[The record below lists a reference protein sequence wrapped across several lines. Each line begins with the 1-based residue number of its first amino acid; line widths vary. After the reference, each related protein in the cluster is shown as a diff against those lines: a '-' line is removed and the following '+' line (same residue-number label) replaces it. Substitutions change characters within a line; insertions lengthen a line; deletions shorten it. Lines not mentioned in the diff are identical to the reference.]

1 MTKVLIVILSLSY
14 FSFLQSE
21 IDPFKDLNEKTHN
34 LNQGLDESIATPIAK
49 VYRKITPD
57 FVEVGVTNFTDNI
70 EDINIALNNLLQAKI
85 KDGLSDILR
94 FTINST
100 IGLLGFFD
108 VASSIGLPKHA
119 EDFGQTLAVWG
130 VSDGPYIV
138 LPVLG
143 PSTLRDTLAR
153 IPEAFMTP
161 LLLIDHHRT
170 GYELTAIDL
179 LEKRA
184 RYLGL
189 ESIVIGDE
197 YLFYRDA
204 YFQSREFD
212 INDGVIEDDFDDF
225 DDFDFED

>member
-1 MTKVLIVILSLSY
+1 MSKVLIIILSLSF
-14 FSFLQSE
+14 FSFIQSE
-21 IDPFKDLNEKTHN
+21 VDPFQNLNEKTHN
-34 LNQGLDESIATPIAK
+34 LNQSLDKSIATPIAK
-49 VYRKITPD
+49 AYRKVTPD
-57 FVEVGVTNFTDNI
+57 FLEVGVTNFTDNI

-100 IGLLGFFD
+100 IGLAGFFD
-108 VASSIGLPKHA
+108 IASSMGFQKHS

-138 LPVLG
+138 LPILG
-143 PSTLRDTLAR
+143 PSSLRDTLAR

-161 LLLIDHHRT
+161 LLLIDHDRT

-179 LEKRA
+179 LDKRA

-189 ESIVIGDE
+189 ESIVVGDE

-212 INDGVIEDDFDDF
+212 INDGLIEDDFDDF
-225 DDFDFED
+225 DFDFED

>member
-1 MTKVLIVILSLSY
+1 MTKVLIVILSLGY

-94 FTINST
+94 FSINST

-108 VASSIGLPKHA
+108 VASSMGFQKHS

-138 LPVLG
+138 LPILG
-143 PSTLRDTLAR
+143 PSSLRDTLAR

-161 LLLIDHHRT
+161 LLLIDHDRT

-179 LEKRA
+179 LDKRA

-189 ESIVIGDE
+189 ESIVVGDE

-212 INDGVIEDDFDDF
+212 INDGFIEDDFDDF
-225 DDFDFED
+225 DFDFED

>member
-1 MTKVLIVILSLSY
+1 MGKVLIIFLSLSY
-14 FSFLQSE
+14 FSILLSE
-21 IDPFKDLNEKTHN
+21 IDPFQNLNEKTHN
-34 LNQGLDESIATPIAK
+34 LNQSLDESIATPIAK
-49 VYRKITPD
+49 IYRKVTPD

-70 EDINIALNNLLQAKI
+70 EDVNIALNNLLQGKV
-85 KDGLSDILR
+85 KDGFSDILR

-100 IGLLGFFD
+100 IGVLGFFD
-108 VASSIGLPKHA
+108 IASSMGLQKHS

-161 LLLIDHHRT
+161 LLLIDHDRT

-179 LEKRA
+179 LDKRA

-212 INDGVIEDDFDDF
+212 IKDGLIEDDF

>member
-1 MTKVLIVILSLSY
+1 MGKVLIIFLSLSY
-14 FSFLQSE
+14 VSILQSE
-21 IDPFKDLNEKTHN
+21 VDPFQNLNEKTHN
-34 LNQGLDESIATPIAK
+34 LNQSLDESIATPIAK
-49 VYRKITPD
+49 IYRKVTPD

-70 EDINIALNNLLQAKI
+70 EDVNIALNNLLQGKI
-85 KDGLSDILR
+85 KDGFSDIFR

-100 IGLLGFFD
+100 IGVLGFFD
-108 VASSIGLPKHA
+108 VASSMGLQKHS

-161 LLLIDHHRT
+161 LLLIDHDRT

-179 LEKRA
+179 LDKRA

-212 INDGVIEDDFDDF
+212 IKDGLIEDDF

>member
-1 MTKVLIVILSLSY
+1 MSKVLILILSLSY
-14 FSFLQSE
+14 FSFLKSE
-21 IDPFKDLNEKTHN
+21 IDPFQDLNEKTHN

-49 VYRKITPD
+49 VYRKVTPD

-108 VASSIGLPKHA
+108 VASSMGFQKHS

-138 LPVLG
+138 LPILG
-143 PSTLRDTLAR
+143 PSSLRDTLAR
-153 IPEAFMTP
+153 IPESFMTP
-161 LLLIDHHRT
+161 LLLIDHDRT
-170 GYELTAIDL
+170 SYELTAIDL
-179 LEKRA
+179 LDKRA

-189 ESIVIGDE
+189 ESIVVGDE

-225 DDFDFED
+225 DDFED

>member
-1 MTKVLIVILSLSY
+1 MSKILIIILSLSF
-14 FSFLQSE
+14 FSFIQSE
-21 IDPFKDLNEKTHN
+21 VDPFQNLNEKTHN
-34 LNQGLDESIATPIAK
+34 LNQSLDQSIATPIAK
-49 VYRKITPD
+49 VYRKVTPD
-57 FVEVGVTNFTDNI
+57 FLEVGVTNFTDNI

-100 IGLLGFFD
+100 IGLAGFFD
-108 VASSIGLPKHA
+108 IASSMGFQKHS

-138 LPVLG
+138 LPILG
-143 PSTLRDTLAR
+143 PSSLRDTLAR

-161 LLLIDHHRT
+161 LLLIDHDRT

-179 LEKRA
+179 LDKRA

-189 ESIVIGDE
+189 ESIVVGDE

-212 INDGVIEDDFDDF
+212 INDGLIEDDFDDF
-225 DDFDFED
+225 DFDFED

>member
-1 MTKVLIVILSLSY
+1 MGKVLIIFLSLSY
-14 FSFLQSE
+14 FSILLSE
-21 IDPFKDLNEKTHN
+21 IDPFQNLNEKTHN
-34 LNQGLDESIATPIAK
+34 LNQSLDESIATPIAK
-49 VYRKITPD
+49 IYRKVTPD

-70 EDINIALNNLLQAKI
+70 EDVNIALNNLLQGKV
-85 KDGLSDILR
+85 KDGFSDILR

-100 IGLLGFFD
+100 IGVLGFFD
-108 VASSIGLPKHA
+108 IASSMGLQKHS

-143 PSTLRDTLAR
+143 PSNLRDTLAR

-161 LLLIDHHRT
+161 LLLIDHDRT

-179 LEKRA
+179 LDKRA

-212 INDGVIEDDFDDF
+212 IKDGLIEDDF

>member
-1 MTKVLIVILSLSY
+1 MVKVLIVILCLSY

-21 IDPFKDLNEKTHN
+21 IDPFQDLNEKTHN
-34 LNQGLDESIATPIAK
+34 LNQGLDETIATPIAK
-49 VYRKITPD
+49 VYRKVTPD

-108 VASSIGLPKHA
+108 PASSMGFQKHS

-138 LPVLG
+138 LPILG
-143 PSTLRDTLAR
+143 PSSLRDTLAR

-161 LLLIDHHRT
+161 LLLIDHDRT

-179 LEKRA
+179 LDKRA

-189 ESIVIGDE
+189 ESIVVGDE

-212 INDGVIEDDFDDF
+212 INDGVIEDNF
-225 DDFDFED
+225 DDFDFDFED

>member
-1 MTKVLIVILSLSY
+1 MGKVLIIFLSLSY
-14 FSFLQSE
+14 FSILLSE
-21 IDPFKDLNEKTHN
+21 VDPFQNLNEKTHN
-34 LNQGLDESIATPIAK
+34 LNQSLDESIATPIAK
-49 VYRKITPD
+49 IYRKVTPD

-70 EDINIALNNLLQAKI
+70 EDVNIALNNLLQGKI
-85 KDGLSDILR
+85 KDGFSDIFR

-100 IGLLGFFD
+100 IGVLGFFD
-108 VASSIGLPKHA
+108 VASSMGLQKHS

-161 LLLIDHHRT
+161 LLLIDHDRT

-179 LEKRA
+179 LDKRA
-184 RYLGL
+184 RFLGL

-212 INDGVIEDDFDDF
+212 IKDGLIEDDF

>member
-1 MTKVLIVILSLSY
+1 MSKVLIIILSLSF
-14 FSFLQSE
+14 FSFIQSE
-21 IDPFKDLNEKTHN
+21 VDPFQNLNEKTHN
-34 LNQGLDESIATPIAK
+34 LNQSLDKSIATPIAK
-49 VYRKITPD
+49 VYRKVTPD
-57 FVEVGVTNFTDNI
+57 FLEVGVTNFTDNI

-100 IGLLGFFD
+100 IGLAGFFD
-108 VASSIGLPKHA
+108 IASSMGFQKHS

-138 LPVLG
+138 LPILG
-143 PSTLRDTLAR
+143 PSSLRDTLAR

-161 LLLIDHHRT
+161 LLLIDHDRT

-179 LEKRA
+179 LDKRA

-189 ESIVIGDE
+189 ESIVVGDE

-212 INDGVIEDDFDDF
+212 INDGLIEDDFDDF
-225 DDFDFED
+225 DFDFED

>member
-1 MTKVLIVILSLSY
+1 MSKVLIIILSLSF
-14 FSFLQSE
+14 FSFIQSE
-21 IDPFKDLNEKTHN
+21 VDPFQNLNEKTHN
-34 LNQGLDESIATPIAK
+34 LNQSLDKSIATPIAK
-49 VYRKITPD
+49 VYRKVTPD
-57 FVEVGVTNFTDNI
+57 FLEVGVTNFTDNI

-100 IGLLGFFD
+100 IGLAGFFD
-108 VASSIGLPKHA
+108 IASSMGFQKHS

-138 LPVLG
+138 LPILG
-143 PSTLRDTLAR
+143 PSSLRDTLAR

-161 LLLIDHHRT
+161 LLLIDHDRT

-179 LEKRA
+179 LDKRA

-189 ESIVIGDE
+189 ESIVVGDE

-225 DDFDFED
+225 DFDFED

>member
-1 MTKVLIVILSLSY
+1 MLKVLIVILTLSY

-21 IDPFKDLNEKTHN
+21 IDPFQDLNEKTHN
-34 LNQGLDESIATPIAK
+34 LNQGLDQSIATPIAK
-49 VYRKITPD
+49 VYRKVTPD
-57 FVEVGVTNFTDNI
+57 FLEVGVTNFTDNI

-100 IGLLGFFD
+100 IGLVGFFD
-108 VASSIGLPKHA
+108 VASSMGFQKHS

-138 LPVLG
+138 LPILG
-143 PSTLRDTLAR
+143 PSSLRDTLAR

-161 LLLIDHHRT
+161 LLLIDHDRT

-179 LEKRA
+179 LDKRA

-189 ESIVIGDE
+189 ESIVVGDE

-225 DDFDFED
+225 DFED

>member
-1 MTKVLIVILSLSY
+1 MAKILIVILSLCY

-21 IDPFKDLNEKTHN
+21 IDPFQDLNEKTHN

-49 VYRKITPD
+49 VYRKVTPD

-108 VASSIGLPKHA
+108 VASSMGFQKHS

-138 LPVLG
+138 LPILG
-143 PSTLRDTLAR
+143 PSSLRDTLAR

-161 LLLIDHHRT
+161 RLLIDHDRT

-179 LEKRA
+179 LDKRA

-189 ESIVIGDE
+189 ESIVVGDE

-212 INDGVIEDDFDDF
+212 INDGVIEDNF
-225 DDFDFED
+225 DDFDFDFED

>member
-21 IDPFKDLNEKTHN
+21 IDPFKNLNEKTHN

-49 VYRKITPD
+49 VYRKVTPD
-57 FVEVGVTNFTDNI
+57 FLEVGVTNFTDNI

-108 VASSIGLPKHA
+108 VASSMGFQKHS

-138 LPVLG
+138 LPILG
-143 PSTLRDTLAR
+143 PSSLRDTLAR

-161 LLLIDHHRT
+161 LLLIDHDRT

-179 LEKRA
+179 LDKRA

-189 ESIVIGDE
+189 ESIVVGDE

-225 DDFDFED
+225 DFED

>member
-1 MTKVLIVILSLSY
+1 MSKILIIILSLSF
-14 FSFLQSE
+14 FSFIQSE
-21 IDPFKDLNEKTHN
+21 VDPFQNLNEKTHN
-34 LNQGLDESIATPIAK
+34 LNQSLDKSIATPIAK
-49 VYRKITPD
+49 VYRKVTPD
-57 FVEVGVTNFTDNI
+57 FLEVGVTNFTDNI

-85 KDGLSDILR
+85 KEGLSDILR

-100 IGLLGFFD
+100 IGLAGFFD
-108 VASSIGLPKHA
+108 IASSMGFQKHS

-138 LPVLG
+138 LPILG

-179 LEKRA
+179 LDKRA

-204 YFQSREFD
+204 YLQSREFD

-225 DDFDFED
+225 DFDFED

>member
-1 MTKVLIVILSLSY
+1 MSKLLIIILFLSF

-21 IDPFKDLNEKTHN
+21 VDPFQNLNEKTHN
-34 LNQGLDESIATPIAK
+34 INQSLDESIATPIAK
-49 VYRKITPD
+49 VYRKVTPD
-57 FVEVGVTNFTDNI
+57 FVELGVTNFTDNI
-70 EDINIALNNLLQAKI
+70 EDVNIALNNLLQAKI
-85 KDGLSDILR
+85 KDGLSDVLR

-100 IGLLGFFD
+100 IGVLGFFD
-108 VASSIGLPKHA
+108 VASSMGFKKHS

-130 VSDGPYIV
+130 VNDGPYIV

-143 PSTLRDTLAR
+143 PSSLRDTLAR

-179 LEKRA
+179 LDKRA

-204 YFQSREFD
+204 YLQSREFD
-212 INDGVIEDDFDDF
+212 INDGLIEDDFDDF
-225 DDFDFED
+225 DFDFED

>member
-1 MTKVLIVILSLSY
+1 MGKVLIIFLSLSY
-14 FSFLQSE
+14 FSILLSE
-21 IDPFKDLNEKTHN
+21 VDPFQNLNEKTHN
-34 LNQGLDESIATPIAK
+34 LNQSLDESIATPIAK
-49 VYRKITPD
+49 IYRKVTPD

-70 EDINIALNNLLQAKI
+70 EDVNIALNNLLQGKI
-85 KDGLSDILR
+85 KDGFSDIFR

-100 IGLLGFFD
+100 IGVLGFFD
-108 VASSIGLPKHA
+108 VASSMGFQKHS

-130 VSDGPYIV
+130 VSDGPYVV

-143 PSTLRDTLAR
+143 PSNLRDTLAR

-161 LLLIDHHRT
+161 LLLIDHDRT
-170 GYELTAIDL
+170 GYELTTIDL
-179 LEKRA
+179 LDKRA
-184 RYLGL
+184 RFLGL

-212 INDGVIEDDFDDF
+212 IKDGLIEDDF

>member
-21 IDPFKDLNEKTHN
+21 IDPFKDLNQKTHN
-34 LNQGLDESIATPIAK
+34 LNQALDESIATPIAK
-49 VYRKITPD
+49 VYRKVTPD
-57 FVEVGVTNFTDNI
+57 FFEVGVTNFTDNI

-100 IGLLGFFD
+100 IGLLGFLD
-108 VASSIGLPKHA
+108 VASSMGFQKHS

-138 LPVLG
+138 LPILG
-143 PSTLRDTLAR
+143 PSSLRDTLAR

-161 LLLIDHHRT
+161 LLLIDHDRT

-179 LEKRA
+179 LDKRA

-189 ESIVIGDE
+189 ESIVVGDE

-225 DDFDFED
+225 DFED

>member
-1 MTKVLIVILSLSY
+1 MSKVLIIILSLSY
-14 FSFLQSE
+14 FSILKSE
-21 IDPFKDLNEKTHN
+21 VDPFQNLNERTHN
-34 LNQGLDESIATPIAK
+34 LNQSLDDSIATPIAK
-49 VYRKITPD
+49 LYRKVTPD

-108 VASSIGLPKHA
+108 VASSMGFQKHS

-138 LPVLG
+138 LPILG
-143 PSTLRDTLAR
+143 PSSLRDTLAR

-170 GYELTAIDL
+170 SYELTAIDL
-179 LEKRA
+179 LDKRA

-189 ESIVIGDE
+189 ESIALGDE

>member
-1 MTKVLIVILSLSY
+1 MSKVLIIILSLSF
-14 FSFLQSE
+14 FSFIQSE
-21 IDPFKDLNEKTHN
+21 VDPFQNLNEKTHN
-34 LNQGLDESIATPIAK
+34 LNQSLDKSIATPIAK
-49 VYRKITPD
+49 IYRKVTPD
-57 FVEVGVTNFTDNI
+57 FLEVGVTNFTDNI

-108 VASSIGLPKHA
+108 VASSMGFQKHY

-138 LPVLG
+138 LPILG
-143 PSTLRDTLAR
+143 PSSLRDTLAR

-161 LLLIDHHRT
+161 LLLIDHDRT

-179 LEKRA
+179 LDKRA

-189 ESIVIGDE
+189 ESIVVGDE

-204 YFQSREFD
+204 YFQSRNFD
-212 INDGVIEDDFDDF
+212 INDGLIEDDFDDF
-225 DDFDFED
+225 DFDFED

>member
-1 MTKVLIVILSLSY
+1 MRKALIVFLSLTYLSDA
-14 FSFLQSE
+14 LSE
-21 IDPFKDLNEKTHN
+21 VDPFQDLNEKTHK
-34 LNQGLDESIATPIAK
+34 LNQSLDKSIATPIAK
-49 VYRKITPD
+49 AYRNVTPD

-70 EDINIALNNLLQAKI
+70 EDVNIALNNLLQGKI
-85 KDGLSDILR
+85 KEGFSDIFR
-94 FTINST
+94 FTLNST
-100 IGLLGFFD
+100 IGVLGLFD
-108 VASSIGLPKHA
+108 VASTIGLEKHS

-143 PSTLRDTLAR
+143 PSSLRDTLAR

-161 LLLIDHHRT
+161 LLLIDHDRT
-170 GYELTAIDL
+170 GYELTTIDL
-179 LEKRA
+179 LDKRA

-189 ESIVIGDE
+189 ETIVIGDD

-212 INDGVIEDDFDDF
+212 INDGLIEDEF

>member
-1 MTKVLIVILSLSY
+1 MRKALIVFLSLTYLSVA
-14 FSFLQSE
+14 FSE
-21 IDPFKDLNEKTHN
+21 VDPFQDFNEKTHK
-34 LNQGLDESIATPIAK
+34 LNQSLDESIATPVAK
-49 VYRKITPD
+49 FYRKVTPD

-70 EDINIALNNLLQAKI
+70 EDVNIALNNLLQGKI
-85 KDGLSDILR
+85 KEGFSDIFR
-94 FTINST
+94 FTLNST
-100 IGLLGFFD
+100 IGVLGLFD
-108 VASSIGLPKHA
+108 VASTIGLEKHS

-143 PSTLRDTLAR
+143 PSSLRDTLAR

-161 LLLIDHHRT
+161 LLLIDHDRT
-170 GYELTAIDL
+170 SYELTAIDL
-179 LEKRA
+179 VDKRA

-189 ESIVIGDE
+189 ETIVIGDD

-212 INDGVIEDDFDDF
+212 INDGLVEDDFDE
-225 DDFDFED
+225 FDFED

>member
-1 MTKVLIVILSLSY
+1 MYKALILLLPLIYISNALTEV
-14 FSFLQSE
+14 
-21 IDPFKDLNEKTHN
+21 DPYQNINEKTHN
-34 LNQGLDESIATPIAK
+34 FNQVLDKSIATPIAK
-49 VYRKITPD
+49 AYRQITPD
-57 FVEVGVTNFTDNI
+57 FIEVGVTNFTDNI
-70 EDINIALNNLLQAKI
+70 EDINIALNNLLQGKI
-85 KDGLSDILR
+85 KDGFSDITR
-94 FTINST
+94 FTLNST
-100 IGLLGFFD
+100 VGILGFFD
-108 VASSIGLPKHA
+108 VASTIGLKKNS

-130 VSDGPYIV
+130 VSDGPYVV

-153 IPEAFMTP
+153 IPESFLTP

-170 GYELTAIDL
+170 SYELTAIDL
-179 LEKRA
+179 LDKRA

-189 ESIVIGDE
+189 ESIVIGDD

-212 INDGVIEDDFDDF
+212 IKDGLVEDDF

>member
-1 MTKVLIVILSLSY
+1 MIKVLIIILSLSF
-14 FSFLQSE
+14 FSFIKSE
-21 IDPFKDLNEKTHN
+21 VDPFQNLNEKTHN
-34 LNQGLDESIATPIAK
+34 LNQSLDKSIATPIAK
-49 VYRKITPD
+49 VYRKLTPD
-57 FVEVGVTNFTDNI
+57 FVELGITNFTDNI
-70 EDINIALNNLLQAKI
+70 EDVNIALNNLLQAKI

-100 IGLLGFFD
+100 IGVLGFFD
-108 VASSIGLPKHA
+108 VASSMGLQKHS

-143 PSTLRDTLAR
+143 PSSLRDALSR

-179 LEKRA
+179 LDKRA

-189 ESIVIGDE
+189 ESIVVGDE

-212 INDGVIEDDFDDF
+212 INDGLIEDDF

>member
-1 MTKVLIVILSLSY
+1 MGKVLIIFLSLSY
-14 FSFLQSE
+14 FSILLSE
-21 IDPFKDLNEKTHN
+21 VDPFQNLNEKTHN
-34 LNQGLDESIATPIAK
+34 LNQNLDESIATPIAK
-49 VYRKITPD
+49 IYRKVTPD

-70 EDINIALNNLLQAKI
+70 EDVNIAINNLLQGKI
-85 KDGLSDILR
+85 KDGFSDIFR

-100 IGLLGFFD
+100 IGMLGFFD
-108 VASSIGLPKHA
+108 AASSMGLQKHS

-130 VSDGPYIV
+130 VSDGPYVV

-143 PSTLRDTLAR
+143 PSNLRDTLAR

-161 LLLIDHHRT
+161 LLLIDHDRT

-179 LEKRA
+179 LDKRA
-184 RYLGL
+184 RFLGL

-212 INDGVIEDDFDDF
+212 IKDGLIEDDF

>member
-1 MTKVLIVILSLSY
+1 MGKVLIIFLSLSY
-14 FSFLQSE
+14 FSILQSE
-21 IDPFKDLNEKTHN
+21 VDPFQNLNEKTHN
-34 LNQGLDESIATPIAK
+34 LNQSLDESIATPIAK
-49 VYRKITPD
+49 IYRKVTPD

-70 EDINIALNNLLQAKI
+70 EDVNIALNNLLQGKI
-85 KDGLSDILR
+85 KDGFSDIFR

-100 IGLLGFFD
+100 IGVLGFFD
-108 VASSIGLPKHA
+108 VASSMGLQKHS

-130 VSDGPYIV
+130 VSDGPYVV

-143 PSTLRDTLAR
+143 PSNLRDTLAR

-161 LLLIDHHRT
+161 LLLIDHDRT

-179 LEKRA
+179 LDKRA
-184 RYLGL
+184 RFLGL

-212 INDGVIEDDFDDF
+212 IKDGLIEDDF

>member
-1 MTKVLIVILSLSY
+1 MHKAFLVFLSLAY
-14 FSFLQSE
+14 FSIVLSE
-21 IDPFKDLNEKTHN
+21 VDPFQQLNEKTHN
-34 LNQGLDESIATPIAK
+34 FNQSLDESIATPIATM
-49 VYRKITPD
+49 YRKVTPD
-57 FVEVGVTNFTDNI
+57 FIEVGVTNFTDNI
-70 EDINIALNNLLQAKI
+70 EDVNIALNNLLQGKI
-85 KDGLSDILR
+85 KEGFSDIFR
-94 FTINST
+94 FTLNST
-100 IGLLGFFD
+100 VGVLGFFD
-108 VASSIGLPKHA
+108 VASTVGLKKHS

-138 LPVLG
+138 LPILG
-143 PSTLRDTLAR
+143 PSNLRDTLAR

-161 LLLIDHHRT
+161 LLLIDHDRT

-179 LEKRA
+179 LDKRA

-189 ESIVIGDE
+189 ESIVIGDD

-212 INDGVIEDDFDDF
+212 IKDGLIEDEF

>member
-1 MTKVLIVILSLSY
+1 MGKVLIIFLSLSY
-14 FSFLQSE
+14 FSILQSE
-21 IDPFKDLNEKTHN
+21 VDPFQNLNEKTHN
-34 LNQGLDESIATPIAK
+34 LNQSLDESIATPIAK
-49 VYRKITPD
+49 IYRKVTPD

-70 EDINIALNNLLQAKI
+70 EDVNIAINNLLQGKI
-85 KDGLSDILR
+85 KDGFSDIFR

-100 IGLLGFFD
+100 IGVLGFFD
-108 VASSIGLPKHA
+108 VASSMGLQKHS

-130 VSDGPYIV
+130 VSDGPYVV

-143 PSTLRDTLAR
+143 PSNLRDTLAR

-161 LLLIDHHRT
+161 LLLIDHDRT

-179 LEKRA
+179 LDKRA

-204 YFQSREFD
+204 YFQSRDFD
-212 INDGVIEDDFDDF
+212 INDGLMEDNFDDF

>member
-1 MTKVLIVILSLSY
+1 MGKVLIIFLSLSY
-14 FSFLQSE
+14 FSILLSE
-21 IDPFKDLNEKTHN
+21 VDPFQNLNEKTHN
-34 LNQGLDESIATPIAK
+34 LNQSLDESIATPIAK
-49 VYRKITPD
+49 IYRKVTPD

-70 EDINIALNNLLQAKI
+70 EDVNIALNNLLQGKI
-85 KDGLSDILR
+85 KDGFSDIFR

-100 IGLLGFFD
+100 IGVLGFFD
-108 VASSIGLPKHA
+108 VASSMGLQKHS

-130 VSDGPYIV
+130 VSDGPYVV

-143 PSTLRDTLAR
+143 PSNLRDTLAR

-161 LLLIDHHRT
+161 LLLIDHDRT

-179 LEKRA
+179 LDKRA
-184 RYLGL
+184 RFLGL

-212 INDGVIEDDFDDF
+212 IKDGLIEDDFDDF
-225 DDFDFED
+225 DFDFED

>member
-1 MTKVLIVILSLSY
+1 M
-14 FSFLQSE
+14 
-21 IDPFKDLNEKTHN
+21 
-34 LNQGLDESIATPIAK
+34 A
-49 VYRKITPD
+49 
-57 FVEVGVTNFTDNI
+57 
-70 EDINIALNNLLQAKI
+70 
-85 KDGLSDILR
+85 
-94 FTINST
+94 ST
-100 IGLLGFFD
+100 IGLE
-108 VASSIGLPKHA
+108 KHS

-143 PSTLRDTLAR
+143 PSSLRDTLAR

-161 LLLIDHHRT
+161 LLLIDHDRT

-179 LEKRA
+179 LDKRA

-189 ESIVIGDE
+189 ESIVIGDD

-212 INDGVIEDDFDDF
+212 INDGLIEDDF

>member
-1 MTKVLIVILSLSY
+1 MSKVLIAILSLSY
-14 FSFLQSE
+14 FSILQSE
-21 IDPFKDLNEKTHN
+21 TDPFQNLNEKTHN
-34 LNQGLDESIATPIAK
+34 LNQSLDESIATPIAK
-49 VYRKITPD
+49 AYRKVTPD
-57 FVEVGVTNFTDNI
+57 FIEVGVTNFTDNI
-70 EDINIALNNLLQAKI
+70 EDVNIALNNLLQAKI
-85 KDGLSDILR
+85 KEGLSDILR

-100 IGLLGFFD
+100 IGVLGFFD
-108 VASSIGLPKHA
+108 IASSMGFQKHS

-130 VSDGPYIV
+130 VTDGPYIV

-143 PSTLRDTLAR
+143 PSSLRDTLAR

-170 GYELTAIDL
+170 SYELTAIDL
-179 LEKRA
+179 LDKRA

-212 INDGVIEDDFDDF
+212 INDGVIEDNF

>member
-1 MTKVLIVILSLSY
+1 MGKVLIIFLSLSY
-14 FSFLQSE
+14 FSILLSE
-21 IDPFKDLNEKTHN
+21 VDPFQNLNEKTHN
-34 LNQGLDESIATPIAK
+34 LNQSLDESIATPIAK
-49 VYRKITPD
+49 IYRKVTPD

-70 EDINIALNNLLQAKI
+70 EDVNIALNNLLQGKV
-85 KDGLSDILR
+85 KDGFSDILR

-100 IGLLGFFD
+100 IGVLGFFD
-108 VASSIGLPKHA
+108 IASSMGLQKHS

-161 LLLIDHHRT
+161 LLLIDHDRT

-179 LEKRA
+179 LDKRA

-212 INDGVIEDDFDDF
+212 IKDGLIEDDF

>member
-108 VASSIGLPKHA
+108 VASSMGFPKHS

-138 LPVLG
+138 LPILG
-143 PSTLRDTLAR
+143 PSSLRDTLAR

-161 LLLIDHHRT
+161 LLLIDHDRT

-179 LEKRA
+179 LDKRA

-225 DDFDFED
+225 DFED